1 MNGYIR
7 VARIKFLVLPLS
19 LILVSTSISL
29 YNGNLNAYNT
39 ILGSIALILLHIAVN
54 AFNDAYDYKY
64 GIDQNTEKTSF
75 SGGSGAIIDGDLS
88 FEQARNFGIF
98 NILLCIPIAIFFLIK
113 FGVSILPFIIL
124 GLILVVG
131 YTNVFARYNLGEV
144 SAGLGLGSLPVIALG
159 FIQQGNIEMEIILA
173 SIFPFYLT
181 FNLLLLN
188 EYPDFEADKKG
199 GRKNLIISTGKK
211 TAGKFYIMC
220 SILVYITILFSVI
233 LGIFPKTTLLTF
245 LTIPLVIKPI
255 SYCLNPINEIKERDL
270 SYNIM
275 WVILTNIIFSF
286 SVLTS
291 ILIQ

>member
-19 LILVSTSISL
+19 LILVSTSVSL
-29 YNGNLNAYNT
+29 YNGNLNVYNT
-39 ILGSIALILLHIAVN
+39 VLGSIALILLHIAVN
-54 AFNDAYDYKY
+54 ALNDAYDYKY
-64 GIDQNTEKTSF
+64 GIDQNTEKTPF

-88 FEQARNFGIF
+88 FEQARNFGIL

-124 GLILVVG
+124 GLVLV
-131 YTNVFARYNLGEV
+131 TNIFARYNLGEV

-159 FIQQGNIEMEIILA
+159 FIQQGNIEIEMIFA

-220 SILVYITILFSVI
+220 SILVYITILLSVI

-245 LTIPLVIKPI
+245 LTIPLVVRPI
-255 SYCLNPINEIKERDL
+255 SYCLNPIDEIKERDL

-286 SVLTS
+286 SVLIS
-291 ILIQ
+291 ILI